1 MKKFMQLV
9 NEYAAEVD
17 EIFPWDLAE
26 WLESSRDVL
35 LIDVREPHE
44 YDAMHIPDSLNV
56 PRGILESACEY
67 DYDETVPELVTAR
80 DRDVVVICRSGHRS
94 VLAAYNMQLLG
105 YRKVHSLKTGV
116 RGWNEYDQP
125 LIDGEGRPVD
135 PDDADDF
142 FTTRLRPEQ
151 RSPAD

>member
-1 MKKFMQLV
+1 MKRFMQLV

-26 WLESSRDVL
+26 WLESGQEVL
-35 LIDVREPHE
+35 LIDVREPYE

-105 YRKVHSLKTGV
+105 YQKVHSLKTGV

-125 LIDGEGRPVD
+125 LIDREGTPVD
-135 PDDADDF
+135 PDDADEF
-142 FTTRLRPEQ
+142 LASKLRPEQ
-151 RSPAD
+151 RSPTG